1 MEDSEEPKC
10 WEDLLALGWQ
20 KQEGVTATG
29 RKTLSFKTPPKP
41 GGGPGRIIS
50 RALHLREFK
59 SFVTI
64 LFPNSL
70 EAKDIKA
77 ENSQV
82 FEIIIQHNIHLSV
95 QIHCTQHAHIPY
107 TLHIVS
113 RVTHSLKTVQIFV
126 SALRQ
131 TVQSDLLLQKPKPG
145 FNTVRIPCGKLE
157 ICSHNS
163 CGKHSLRFLKPE
175 V

>member
-1 MEDSEEPKC
+1 MEESEEPKC

-29 RKTLSFKTPPKP
+29 KKTLSFKTPPKP

-82 FEIIIQHNIHLSV
+82 FNVIIRNNIHLSV
-95 QIHCTQHAHIPY
+95 QIQCTQQTRIPY
-107 TLHIVS
+107 TLHI
-113 RVTHSLKTVQIFV
+113 I
-126 SALRQ
+126 
-131 TVQSDLLLQKPKPG
+131 PPPG
-145 FNTVRIPCGKLE
+145 
-157 ICSHNS
+157 H
-163 CGKHSLRFLKPE
+163 
-175 V
+175 